1 MHLRERVAGIIT
13 LVLAGGL
20 MVQALLYVHRRL
32 EPAGAVHCT
41 DQCPE
46 HHRLLLSCHRHVH
59 RHLCRRFRRLC
70 RLCRLCRWLR
80 RSFRTTDLIKSF
92 LKTLHVLSL
101 SCVRGGAREDKP
113 VVRILYAKQ
122 KSADKG

>member
-46 HHRLLLSCHRHVH
+46 HHRLLV
-59 RHLCRRFRRLC
+59 
-70 RLCRLCRWLR
+70 
-80 RSFRTTDLIKSF
+80 
-92 LKTLHVLSL
+92 VLPPPRPPPSL
-101 SCVRGGAREDKP
+101 PPVSP
-113 VVRILYAKQ
+113 VVPVVPVVPLVATVLQDYGL
-122 KSADKG
+122 D